1 MKKPLFAAALISAL
15 VACSVPAKS
24 YGSDVQP
31 QEKETN
37 TIYTVFV
44 GRKIECFQQAIKG
57 ICEYLENNDILFTEI
72 SCTPQKPDNQSPEP
86 DDNEI
91 NDTTQPDNQNPETPS
106 QPDNQNPE
114 IPSQPDNQSPVT
126 PSQPDN
132 QNPEIPSQPET
143 PAAPTIPVQ
152 PDTSVSET
160 NVHPYVIE
168 ILNLVNAERV
178 KAGLDELKL
187 DMDVTAAANVR
198 AKEIKQLFSHSRP
211 NGTSFSTALTEQGI
225 SYRSCGENIAWG
237 QKSPEQVV
245 TAWMNSEGHRANIL
259 NKNFK
264 NIGIG
269 YYQDEKGV
277 NHWVQLFTN

>member
-57 ICEYLENNDILFTEI
+57 ICEYLENSDILFTEI
-72 SCTPQKPDNQSPEP
+72 SCTPQKPDNQSPDITVQP

-91 NDTTQPDNQNPETPS
+91 DDTTQPDNQNPETPS

-114 IPSQPDNQSPVT
+114 IPSQPDNQNPIT

-132 QNPEIPSQPET
+132 QNPITPSQPDNQNPVTPSQPET
-143 PAAPTIPVQ
+143 PAAPTVPVQ

-187 DMDVTAAANVR
+187 DMDVTSAANVR

-245 TAWMNSEGHRANIL
+245 TAWMNSEGHLSLIH
-259 NKNFK
+259 
-264 NIGIG
+264 I
-269 YYQDEKGV
+269 
-277 NHWVQLFTN
+277 